1 MANIIDLF
9 ETEDKRTKSNA
20 EKAKMSTENII
31 RSMKSDL
38 EMKSE
43 IISTSLEM
51 YEEALKADGVRSGKL
66 MITNLNEFIAM
77 PAMFVFAELSDR
89 PFVLLK
95 EKIGNDIYL
104 LGIDAEFGDL
114 HELPKGI
121 FPNEIGMIAK
131 TSLSPFAL
139 KISSNEVLEYAGDDG
154 WVESDFE
161 ADDFLESKKEN
172 KVSEMQQE
180 IFNRNDASSELLR
193 LITED
198 GQVEIDDE
206 ACSEYLDRYAQ
217 LINLANETSGHTT
230 VVINGQRQV
239 ALIPTDKNHSGLLIM
254 FKDGWF
260 CIDQYIDGSEASYL
274 SGVDDSDGYIRTV
287 AKTKDICVA
296 KRLIKQH
303 EDARRGIY
311 SAVTIPLSL
320 KKLICIKRSSVDEM
334 LKSIKKEVAACDDL
348 SKQESNNIGAFIKYL
363 FGLKQDE
370 LEMDQV
376 DRVLYDLKNNPYSRR
391 IMTNIYVHQ
400 DLHEMA
406 LYPCAYSVTFNVAG
420 DRLNAILNQRSQDIL
435 AAGNW
440 NVVQYAALLM
450 MFAQVSGLKPGILM
464 HVIADAHIYDRHV
477 PIVEDLITRPT
488 YPAPKVTLNPLV
500 KDFYKFTVD
509 DFVIKDYQT
518 GPQIKGIPIAE

>member
-20 EKAKMSTENII
+20 EKAKISTENII

-66 MITNLNEFIAM
+66 MTTNLNEFIAM
-77 PAMFVFAELSDR
+77 PVMLVLAELSDG

-139 KISSNEVLEYAGDDG
+139 KISGNEVSEYAGDDG

-161 ADDFLESKKEN
+161 ADDFLESEKEN

-217 LINLANETSGHTT
+217 LISLANETSGYTT
-230 VVINGQRQV
+230 VVINGQRQA

-274 SGVDDSDGYIRTV
+274 SGAEDSDGYIRTV

-348 SKQESNNIGAFIKYL
+348 SKQELNNAGAFIKYL
-363 FGLKQDE
+363 
-370 LEMDQV
+370 
-376 DRVLYDLKNNPYSRR
+376 
-391 IMTNIYVHQ
+391 
-400 DLHEMA
+400 
-406 LYPCAYSVTFNVAG
+406 
-420 DRLNAILNQRSQDIL
+420 
-435 AAGNW
+435 
-440 NVVQYAALLM
+440 
-450 MFAQVSGLKPGILM
+450 SGLK
-464 HVIADAHIYDRHV
+464 
-477 PIVEDLITRPT
+477 
-488 YPAPKVTLNPLV
+488 
-500 KDFYKFTVD
+500 
-509 DFVIKDYQT
+509 
-518 GPQIKGIPIAE
+518 

>member
-31 RSMKSDL
+31 RSMESDL

-66 MITNLNEFIAM
+66 MTTNLNEFIAM
-77 PAMFVFAELSDR
+77 PAIFVFAELSDG

-114 HELPKGI
+114 HELLKGI

-139 KISSNEVLEYAGDDG
+139 KISSNEVSEYAGDDG

-161 ADDFLESKKEN
+161 ADDFLESEKES

-217 LINLANETSGHTT
+217 LISLANETSGYTT
-230 VVINGQRQV
+230 VVINGQRQA

-274 SGVDDSDGYIRTV
+274 SGAEDSDGYIRTV

-334 LKSIKKEVAACDDL
+334 LKSIKKEAAACDDL
-348 SKQESNNIGAFIKYL
+348 SKQELNNAGAFIKYL
-363 FGLKQDE
+363 
-370 LEMDQV
+370 
-376 DRVLYDLKNNPYSRR
+376 
-391 IMTNIYVHQ
+391 
-400 DLHEMA
+400 
-406 LYPCAYSVTFNVAG
+406 
-420 DRLNAILNQRSQDIL
+420 
-435 AAGNW
+435 
-440 NVVQYAALLM
+440 
-450 MFAQVSGLKPGILM
+450 SGLK
-464 HVIADAHIYDRHV
+464 
-477 PIVEDLITRPT
+477 
-488 YPAPKVTLNPLV
+488 
-500 KDFYKFTVD
+500 
-509 DFVIKDYQT
+509 
-518 GPQIKGIPIAE
+518 

>member
-9 ETEDKRTKSNA
+9 GTEDKRTKSNA
-20 EKAKMSTENII
+20 EKAKMFTENII
-31 RSMKSDL
+31 RSMESDL

-43 IISTSLEM
+43 MINTSLEM
-51 YEEALKADGVRSGKL
+51 YEEALEADGVRSGKL
-66 MITNLNEFIAM
+66 MVTNLNEFIAM
-77 PAMFVFAELSDR
+77 PVMLVLAELSDG
-89 PFVLLK
+89 PLVLLK

-104 LGIDAEFGDL
+104 LGVNAEFGAL
-114 HELPKGI
+114 RELPKEI
-121 FPNEIGMIAK
+121 FPNGTGMIAK

-139 KISSNEVLEYAGDDG
+139 KISSNDVLEYAGDDG

-206 ACSEYLDRYAQ
+206 ACSEYLDCYAQ

-230 VVINGQRQV
+230 VVINGQRQA

-260 CIDQYIDGSEASYL
+260 CINQYIDGSEASYL
-274 SGVDDSDGYIRTV
+274 SGAEDADGYIRTV
-287 AKTKDICVA
+287 AKTKDICVV
-296 KRLIKQH
+296 KKLIKQH

-320 KKLICIKRSSVDEM
+320 KKLICVKRNSVDEM

-363 FGLKQDE
+363 FKLKQGE
-370 LEMDQV
+370 L
-376 DRVLYDLKNNPYSRR
+376 
-391 IMTNIYVHQ
+391 
-400 DLHEMA
+400 
-406 LYPCAYSVTFNVAG
+406 
-420 DRLNAILNQRSQDIL
+420 
-435 AAGNW
+435 
-440 NVVQYAALLM
+440 
-450 MFAQVSGLKPGILM
+450 
-464 HVIADAHIYDRHV
+464 
-477 PIVEDLITRPT
+477 
-488 YPAPKVTLNPLV
+488 
-500 KDFYKFTVD
+500 
-509 DFVIKDYQT
+509 
-518 GPQIKGIPIAE
+518 

>member
-1 MANIIDLF
+1 MADIIDLF

-66 MITNLNEFIAM
+66 MTTNLNEFIAM
-77 PAMFVFAELSDR
+77 PAIFVFAELSDG

-114 HELPKGI
+114 HELPERI

-139 KISSNEVLEYAGDDG
+139 KISSNEVSEYAGDDG

-161 ADDFLESKKEN
+161 ADDFLESEKES

-217 LINLANETSGHTT
+217 LISLANETSGYTT
-230 VVINGQRQV
+230 VVINGQRQA

-260 CIDQYIDGSEASYL
+260 CIDQYIDGSEAPYL
-274 SGVDDSDGYIRTV
+274 SGAEDSDGYIRTV

-348 SKQESNNIGAFIKYL
+348 SKQELNNAGAFIKYL
-363 FGLKQDE
+363 
-370 LEMDQV
+370 
-376 DRVLYDLKNNPYSRR
+376 
-391 IMTNIYVHQ
+391 
-400 DLHEMA
+400 
-406 LYPCAYSVTFNVAG
+406 
-420 DRLNAILNQRSQDIL
+420 
-435 AAGNW
+435 
-440 NVVQYAALLM
+440 
-450 MFAQVSGLKPGILM
+450 SGLK
-464 HVIADAHIYDRHV
+464 
-477 PIVEDLITRPT
+477 
-488 YPAPKVTLNPLV
+488 
-500 KDFYKFTVD
+500 
-509 DFVIKDYQT
+509 
-518 GPQIKGIPIAE
+518 

>member
-20 EKAKMSTENII
+20 EKAKMFTENII

-43 IISTSLEM
+43 MINTSLEM

-66 MITNLNEFIAM
+66 MLTNLNEFIAM
-77 PAMFVFAELSDR
+77 PVMLVLAELSDG

-121 FPNEIGMIAK
+121 FPNGTGMAAK

-239 ALIPTDKNHSGLLIM
+239 ALIPADKNHSGLLIM

-260 CIDQYIDGSEASYL
+260 CIDQYIDESEASYF
-274 SGVDDSDGYIRTV
+274 SGTEDADGYIRTV

-334 LKSIKKEVAACDDL
+334 LESIKKEVAACDDL
-348 SKQESNNIGAFIKYL
+348 SRQESNNIEAFIKYL
-363 FGLKQDE
+363 FELK
-370 LEMDQV
+370 
-376 DRVLYDLKNNPYSRR
+376 
-391 IMTNIYVHQ
+391 
-400 DLHEMA
+400 
-406 LYPCAYSVTFNVAG
+406 
-420 DRLNAILNQRSQDIL
+420 
-435 AAGNW
+435 
-440 NVVQYAALLM
+440 
-450 MFAQVSGLKPGILM
+450 
-464 HVIADAHIYDRHV
+464 
-477 PIVEDLITRPT
+477 
-488 YPAPKVTLNPLV
+488 
-500 KDFYKFTVD
+500 
-509 DFVIKDYQT
+509 
-518 GPQIKGIPIAE
+518 

>member
-9 ETEDKRTKSNA
+9 GTEDKRTKSNA
-20 EKAKMSTENII
+20 EKAKMFTENII
-31 RSMKSDL
+31 RSKKSDL

-43 IISTSLEM
+43 MINTSLEM
-51 YEEALKADGVRSGKL
+51 YEEALEADGVRSGKL
-66 MITNLNEFIAM
+66 MVTNLNEFIAM
-77 PAMFVFAELSDR
+77 PVMLVLAELSDG

-104 LGIDAEFGDL
+104 LGINAEFGAL
-114 HELPKGI
+114 RELPKEI
-121 FPNEIGMIAK
+121 FPNGTGMIAK

-217 LINLANETSGHTT
+217 LINLANETTGHTA

-260 CIDQYIDGSEASYL
+260 CIDQYIDESEASYL
-274 SGVDDSDGYIRTV
+274 SGAEDADGYIRTV
-287 AKTKDICVA
+287 ARTKDIYVV
-296 KRLIKQH
+296 KKLIKQH

-320 KKLICIKRSSVDEM
+320 EKLICVKRNSVDEM
-334 LKSIKKEVAACDDL
+334 LESIKKEVAACDGL
-348 SKQESNNIGAFIKYL
+348 SKQEFDNIKAFINYL
-363 FGLKQDE
+363 FKLKQGE
-370 LEMDQV
+370 L
-376 DRVLYDLKNNPYSRR
+376 
-391 IMTNIYVHQ
+391 
-400 DLHEMA
+400 
-406 LYPCAYSVTFNVAG
+406 
-420 DRLNAILNQRSQDIL
+420 
-435 AAGNW
+435 
-440 NVVQYAALLM
+440 
-450 MFAQVSGLKPGILM
+450 
-464 HVIADAHIYDRHV
+464 
-477 PIVEDLITRPT
+477 
-488 YPAPKVTLNPLV
+488 
-500 KDFYKFTVD
+500 
-509 DFVIKDYQT
+509 
-518 GPQIKGIPIAE
+518 

>member
-20 EKAKMSTENII
+20 EKAKMFTENII
-31 RSMKSDL
+31 RSKKSDL

-43 IISTSLEM
+43 MINTSLEM
-51 YEEALKADGVRSGKL
+51 YEEALEADGVRSGKL
-66 MITNLNEFIAM
+66 MVTNFNEFIAM
-77 PAMFVFAELSDR
+77 PVMLVLAELSDE

-104 LGIDAEFGDL
+104 LGINAEFGAL
-114 HELPKGI
+114 RELPKEI
-121 FPNEIGMIAK
+121 FPNGTGMIAK

-139 KISSNEVLEYAGDDG
+139 KISNNEVLEYAGDDG

-239 ALIPTDKNHSGLLIM
+239 ALIPTDTNHSGLLIM

-296 KRLIKQH
+296 KKLIKQH

-334 LKSIKKEVAACDDL
+334 LESIKKEVAACDDL

-363 FGLKQDE
+363 FGLK
-370 LEMDQV
+370 
-376 DRVLYDLKNNPYSRR
+376 
-391 IMTNIYVHQ
+391 
-400 DLHEMA
+400 
-406 LYPCAYSVTFNVAG
+406 
-420 DRLNAILNQRSQDIL
+420 
-435 AAGNW
+435 
-440 NVVQYAALLM
+440 
-450 MFAQVSGLKPGILM
+450 
-464 HVIADAHIYDRHV
+464 
-477 PIVEDLITRPT
+477 
-488 YPAPKVTLNPLV
+488 
-500 KDFYKFTVD
+500 
-509 DFVIKDYQT
+509 
-518 GPQIKGIPIAE
+518 

>member
-20 EKAKMSTENII
+20 EKAKMFTENII

-66 MITNLNEFIAM
+66 MLTNLNEFIAM
-77 PAMFVFAELSDR
+77 PVMLVLAELSDG

-121 FPNEIGMIAK
+121 FPNGTGMAAK

-363 FGLKQDE
+363 FGLK
-370 LEMDQV
+370 
-376 DRVLYDLKNNPYSRR
+376 
-391 IMTNIYVHQ
+391 
-400 DLHEMA
+400 
-406 LYPCAYSVTFNVAG
+406 
-420 DRLNAILNQRSQDIL
+420 
-435 AAGNW
+435 
-440 NVVQYAALLM
+440 
-450 MFAQVSGLKPGILM
+450 
-464 HVIADAHIYDRHV
+464 
-477 PIVEDLITRPT
+477 
-488 YPAPKVTLNPLV
+488 
-500 KDFYKFTVD
+500 
-509 DFVIKDYQT
+509 
-518 GPQIKGIPIAE
+518 

>member
-20 EKAKMSTENII
+20 EKAKMFTENII
-31 RSMKSDL
+31 RSMRSDL

-66 MITNLNEFIAM
+66 MLTNLNEFIAM
-77 PAMFVFAELSDR
+77 PVMLVLAELSDG

-121 FPNEIGMIAK
+121 FPNGTGMAAK

-230 VVINGQRQV
+230 VVINGQRQA
-239 ALIPTDKNHSGLLIM
+239 ALIPADKNHSGLLIM

-260 CIDQYIDGSEASYL
+260 CIDQYIDESEASYF
-274 SGVDDSDGYIRTV
+274 SGTEDADGYIRTV

-320 KKLICIKRSSVDEM
+320 KKLICVKRSNIDEM
-334 LKSIKKEVAACDDL
+334 LESIKKEVAACDDL

-363 FGLKQDE
+363 FELK
-370 LEMDQV
+370 
-376 DRVLYDLKNNPYSRR
+376 
-391 IMTNIYVHQ
+391 
-400 DLHEMA
+400 
-406 LYPCAYSVTFNVAG
+406 
-420 DRLNAILNQRSQDIL
+420 
-435 AAGNW
+435 
-440 NVVQYAALLM
+440 
-450 MFAQVSGLKPGILM
+450 
-464 HVIADAHIYDRHV
+464 
-477 PIVEDLITRPT
+477 
-488 YPAPKVTLNPLV
+488 
-500 KDFYKFTVD
+500 
-509 DFVIKDYQT
+509 
-518 GPQIKGIPIAE
+518 